1 MPQWTVWTTE
11 LCVSRACVRAC
22 VHVRVRVPPWCYLSF
37 QYQVFPLPVLEHL
50 EGLQGADD
58 VHRVHGRLLADLCGA
73 HRLTSVSASGRRE
86 DTPDQTG
93 SGFTAPRRSA

>member
-50 EGLQGADD
+50 EGLQGTDD
-58 VHRVHGRLLADLCGA
+58 IHWVHSCFLADLCKAHNKKNNPCMLSYGA
-73 HRLTSVSASGRRE
+73 FDLVAKKR
-86 DTPDQTG
+86 
-93 SGFTAPRRSA
+93 